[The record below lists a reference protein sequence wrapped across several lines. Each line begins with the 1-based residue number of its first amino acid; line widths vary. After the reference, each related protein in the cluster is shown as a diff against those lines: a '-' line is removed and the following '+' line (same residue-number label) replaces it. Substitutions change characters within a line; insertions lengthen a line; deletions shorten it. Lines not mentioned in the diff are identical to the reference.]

1 MGSSSVEW
9 FASSIGAV
17 FAGYEVVLVTE
28 LVTNVFTIIRGVS
41 TGIHATSTSEVCQY
55 ILKDCKAHIVVVENA
70 KLLDTIVEVSMCH
83 VYTSCYCTVCS
94 VCVCM

>member
-28 LVTNVFTIIRGVS
+28 LATNVFTIIRGVS
-41 TGIHATSTSEVCQY
+41 TGIHATNSSEVCQY
-55 ILKDCKAHIVVVENA
+55 ILKDCKACIVVVENS
-70 KLLDTIVEVSMCH
+70 KLLDTIVEVCDMH
-83 VYTSCYCTVCS
+83 KVYHCTVC
-94 VCVCM
+94 

>member
-1 MGSSSVEW
+1 VEW

-28 LVTNVFTIIRGVS
+28 LATNVFTITRGLS
-41 TGIHATSTSEVCQY
+41 TGIHANGSPKVCQY

-70 KLLDTIVEVSMCH
+70 KQMDTVVEVCLKLF
-83 VYTSCYCTVCS
+83 CICLCL
-94 VCVCM
+94 